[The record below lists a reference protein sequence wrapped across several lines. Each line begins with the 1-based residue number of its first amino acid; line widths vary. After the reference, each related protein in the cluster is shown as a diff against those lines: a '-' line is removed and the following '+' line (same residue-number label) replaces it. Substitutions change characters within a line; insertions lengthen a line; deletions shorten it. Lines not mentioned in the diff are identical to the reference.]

1 MIVWGGE
8 RGKRIRG
15 GWKVNMAMTVWEER
29 QRLFTDVMERIE
41 EEGRKSY
48 VFLDSL
54 ESPQICL
61 WYNGQE
67 KERYV
72 YDEFGNNTL
81 GEDRR
86 GIGFT
91 GYIMDC
97 VCGTYFVQAREY
109 FPELGRFGEEDIEK
123 EYQYSSITLNRYIY
137 CYNSPL
143 Y

>member
-61 WYNGQE
+61 CD
-67 KERYV
+67 V
-72 YDEFGNNTL
+72 
-81 GEDRR
+81 
-86 GIGFT
+86 
-91 GYIMDC
+91 
-97 VCGTYFVQAREY
+97 V
-109 FPELGRFGEEDIEK
+109 
-123 EYQYSSITLNRYIY
+123 
-137 CYNSPL
+137 
-143 Y
+143 